1 MTPEPPAAQP
11 PAAQPPA
18 AQPPAAQPPA
28 AQPSTVQPS
37 TAQRPAAWSWDD
49 ARARAVLRR
58 IFDAGVAAADP
69 HRVLAAHLPEK
80 PRGRCVVVGGGKSAA
95 VMAAALEAAWPD
107 LAESGRMSG
116 LVVTRYGHAVATRC
130 IEVLQA
136 SHPVPDANSEL
147 GARRLL
153 EAVRGLGPDDLV
165 LALMSGGGSALL
177 ALPGPGLTLA
187 DKQAV
192 GRALLA
198 SGATIG
204 EMNVVRRR
212 LSGIKGGRL
221 AQAAAPA
228 RVVTLAISDVP
239 GDDPGTIAS
248 GPTIPN
254 RDPPGAMEEIVARYG
269 LALPEAVTALLARGE
284 RADAGA
290 AAGAGSAEAD
300 VRMIATPA
308 MALRAA
314 AEAARADGLATLVLG
329 DALEGESRQL
339 GTVMAG
345 IARSVRRHAEP
356 ARAPAV
362 LLSGGETTVSIGD
375 TKPGR
380 GGRNTE
386 FLLGLAVALDGDA
399 GIWAVAGD
407 TDGIDGTEDAAGAVV
422 APDTL
427 ARARAAGLS
436 PRAVL
441 AAHDSYGLF
450 AAIGDLVVT
459 GPTLTNVNDLR
470 AVLIA

>member
-1 MTPEPPAAQP
+1 MSIEPQP
-11 PAAQPPA
+11 
-18 AQPPAAQPPA
+18 
-28 AQPSTVQPS
+28 
-37 TAQRPAAWSWDD
+37 WDD

-58 IFDAGVAAADP
+58 VFDAGVAAANP

-107 LAESGRMSG
+107 LVEDGRLSGV
-116 LVVTRYGHAVATRC
+116 VVTRYGHAVPTRR

-153 EAVRGLGPDDLV
+153 DAVRGLGPDDLV
-165 LALMSGGGSALL
+165 LALISGGGSALL
-177 ALPGPGLTLA
+177 ALPAPGLTLA

-221 AQAAAPA
+221 AQAASPA

-248 GPTIPN
+248 GPTVPS
-254 RDPPGAMEEIVARYG
+254 RDPPDAAAEIVARHG
-269 LALPEAVTALLARGE
+269 LALPNAVAALLALGGPG
-284 RADAGA
+284 RAGV
-290 AAGAGSAEAD
+290 AEAD

-308 MALRAA
+308 MALHAA
-314 AEAARADGLATLVLG
+314 GEAARAEGLATLMLG

-339 GTVMAG
+339 GTAMAG

-362 LLSGGETTVSIGD
+362 LLSGGETTVSIGAA
-375 TKPGR
+375 TPGR

-407 TDGIDGTEDAAGAVV
+407 TDGIDGTEDAAGAIV

-470 AVLIA
+470 AVLVA

>member
-1 MTPEPPAAQP
+1 MSTEPASAL
-11 PAAQPPA
+11 
-18 AQPPAAQPPA
+18 
-28 AQPSTVQPS
+28 
-37 TAQRPAAWSWDD
+37 SWDD
-49 ARARAVLRR
+49 RRARTVLRR

-107 LAESGRMSG
+107 LAESGAMSG
-116 LVVTRYGHAVATRC
+116 LVVTRYGHAVATRR

-136 SHPVPDANSEL
+136 AHPVPDANSEL

-153 EAVRGLGPDDLV
+153 ETVRGLGPDDLV
-165 LALMSGGGSALL
+165 LALISGGGSALL

-248 GPTIPN
+248 GPTVPN

-269 LALPEAVTALLARGE
+269 LALPDAVAALLALGE
-284 RADAGA
+284 AGRAGM
-290 AAGAGSAEAD
+290 AEAD

-308 MALRAA
+308 MALHAA
-314 AEAARADGLATLVLG
+314 GAAARAEGLATLMLG

-339 GTVMAG
+339 GTAMAG

-356 ARAPAV
+356 ARPPAV
-362 LLSGGETTVSIGD
+362 LLSGGETTVSIGAA
-375 TKPGR
+375 TPGR

-407 TDGIDGTEDAAGAVV
+407 TDGIDGTEDAAGAIV

-427 ARARAAGLS
+427 ARARALGLS

-441 AAHDSYGLF
+441 GAHDSYGLF
-450 AAIGDLVVT
+450 SAIGDLVVT

-470 AVLIA
+470 AVLVA